1 MLARVAAMSKSER
14 KLPKRR
20 AVIFVY
26 DGVQVLDIA
35 GTAQALTTAN
45 EEGAAPQYDVRL
57 CGLAPGSVTTASGFG
72 VMAEPLPRSGI
83 VDTIFIPGGPGVHR
97 LRLRTDAISA
107 LLRLCRR
114 ARRICAICTGAFML
128 AETGMLDN
136 RPAVTHWRSCARFA
150 REFPK
155 VDVDPEPLFIRDG
168 HIWTTAGVTA
178 GIDLTLSLIEDDHGA
193 ALASRVARRLVVY
206 MRRPGGQRQYS
217 EPMALQD
224 ATAEPYKGLLQRIA
238 NRLGDPWTVDDMA
251 AAVGQA
257 PRSFHRK
264 FAAATGTTPA
274 EAVERIRCE
283 MARSLLQTTDQQVVQ
298 VAGKTGFGSES
309 ALRRALQRQF
319 GLAAR
324 ELRNRF

>member
-1 MLARVAAMSKSER
+1 MSKSER
-14 KLPKRR
+14 KLPTRR
-20 AVIFVY
+20 AVILAY

-45 EEGAAPQYDVRL
+45 EEGAAPKYDVRL
-57 CGLAPGSVTTASGFG
+57 CALAAGSVTTASGFA
-72 VMAEPLPRSGI
+72 VMAERLPRSGI

-97 LRLRTDAISA
+97 LRLRTEAISA

-136 RPAVTHWRSCARFA
+136 RTAVTHWRSCARFA

-206 MRRPGGQRQYS
+206 MKRPGGQRQYS
-217 EPMALQD
+217 EPMALQE
-224 ATAEPYKGLLQRIA
+224 AAAEPYQELLQRIA
-238 NRLGDPWTVDDMA
+238 SDPTASWTVDAMA
-251 AAVGQA
+251 AVAGQTS
-257 PRSFHRK
+257 RTFHRK
-264 FAAATGTTPA
+264 FVAASGVTPA
-274 EAVERIRCE
+274 EAVEKIRCE
-283 MARSLLQTTDQQVVQ
+283 LARALLQTTQLKLAQ

-309 ALRRALQRQF
+309 AFRRALQRQF
-319 GLAAR
+319 GVPAR
-324 ELRNRF
+324 DLRERF